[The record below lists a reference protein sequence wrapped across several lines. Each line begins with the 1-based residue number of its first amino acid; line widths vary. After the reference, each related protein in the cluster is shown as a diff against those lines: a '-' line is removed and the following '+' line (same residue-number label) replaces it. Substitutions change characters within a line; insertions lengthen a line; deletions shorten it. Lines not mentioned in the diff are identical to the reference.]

1 MRCKDFHLPRFFK
14 HFNLRKKKLFFRPVP
29 WIRLYDQ
36 ANQTNNLQASKNT
49 IRKLDISNNL
59 DRIVSVATFM
69 GKLFI
74 FLIQIIDYRF

>member
-1 MRCKDFHLPRFFK
+1 MDQTI
-14 HFNLRKKKLFFRPVP
+14 RPGKP
-29 WIRLYDQ
+29 DKQPPGL
-36 ANQTNNLQASKNT
+36 KNT